1 MGSVFRLHP
10 LELEKKIKFLG
21 IKKINSYNYD
31 FLNIIKEKYD
41 IDINIYY
48 EIINSLEIFK
58 LKNIFYFM
66 NFRLQKI
73 NKKIIYENNIKPK
86 DFNQILNNFINKDI
100 VKSIIIMNI
109 IQQYIYPIK

>member
-10 LELEKKIKFLG
+10 TELKNKIKFLG
-21 IKKINSYNYD
+21 IKKINTYNYD
-31 FLNIIKEKYD
+31 FLDIIKEKYD

-48 EIINSLEIFK
+48 EIINSIEIFK
-58 LKNIFYFM
+58 LKNIFYYI

-73 NKKIIYENNIKPK
+73 NKKLIYENDIKQN
-86 DFNQILNNFINKDI
+86 DFNLILNNFINNEI
-100 VKSIIIMNI
+100 VNSIIIMNF

>member
-10 LELEKKIKFLG
+10 HELEKKIKFLG
-21 IKKINSYNYD
+21 KKNINSFNYD

-48 EIINSLEIFK
+48 EIINSLEIFI

-66 NFRLQKI
+66 NFCLQKI
-73 NKKIIYENNIKPK
+73 NQKLIYENNIKSF
-86 DFNQILNNFINKDI
+86 DF
-100 VKSIIIMNI
+100 
-109 IQQYIYPIK
+109 